1 MGEKALEHV
10 KNLFSYQ
17 ENLDKFEAIFGEV
30 HKLSSIMN

>member
-17 ENLDKFEAIFGEV
+17 ENLDKFEAILG
-30 HKLSSIMN
+30 KYIN